1 MNWMTIGGIVLLSAC
16 KDAPTPPAPNAT
28 KQGPAQPLSVS
39 AYLPQYEVSK
49 DALQLTGSI
58 LAFEETPLYT
68 ESSGRIIQLYLPEG
82 KSVKKSTLLIKLND
96 DELQAQAEKL
106 EVDLRIAKSNLA
118 RQKALRAINANSAEE
133 EETAQNAVDVIIA
146 QQKIIQTQRAKFE
159 LRAPFDGVLGFSN
172 LTVGSY
178 VQPTTMLTTLK
189 SIEKVKLEFSI
200 PEKYA
205 QQIKIGNQ
213 IQFSIVGIDR
223 NYNAKVYAL
232 DPQIDLNTR
241 TLKVRAE
248 VPNQDRK
255 LLPGAF
261 AQIELVLG
269 QTDKAL
275 FVPSQAIISDIKGQ
289 KVFLVRNNTAVPTSV
304 IAGYR
309 TSDRIQIVE
318 GINQGDTIITTGLL
332 QLKPDMPVQVSVTPS
347 K

>member
-1 MNWMTIGGIVLLSAC
+1 MNGMIIGGIVMLSAC
-16 KDAPTPPAPNAT
+16 KSEPNPQTPNKAQ
-28 KQGPAQPLSVS
+28 QGPAQPLSVS
-39 AYLPQYEVSK
+39 AYIPQYEISK

-58 LAFEETPLYT
+58 LAFEETPLFT
-68 ESSGRIIQLYLPEG
+68 ESSGRIIQLHLPEG
-82 KSVKKSTLLIKLND
+82 KSVKKSTLLVKLND

-106 EVDLRIAKSNLA
+106 EVDLRIAKSNLV

-172 LTVGSY
+172 LTVGAY
-178 VQPTTMLTTLK
+178 VQPTTMLTT
-189 SIEKVKLEFSI
+189 IRAIDKVKLEFSI

-205 QQIKIGNQ
+205 HQIKVGNQ
-213 IQFSIVGIDR
+213 IQFSIVGLDR
-223 NYNAKVYAL
+223 NYSAKVYAI

-289 KVFLVRNNTAVPTSV
+289 KIFVVRNNTAVPTAV
-304 IAGYR
+304 LPGYR

-318 GINQGDTIITTGLL
+318 GIRQGDTVITTGLL
-332 QLKPDMPVQVSVTPS
+332 QLKPDMPVQVTVNPS